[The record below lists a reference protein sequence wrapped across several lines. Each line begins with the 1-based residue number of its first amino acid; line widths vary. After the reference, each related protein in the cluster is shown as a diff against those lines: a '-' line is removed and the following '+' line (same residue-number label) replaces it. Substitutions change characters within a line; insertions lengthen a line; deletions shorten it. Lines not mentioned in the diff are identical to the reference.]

1 MKWRSSLESKQ
12 HQSSTNNIPISSS
25 QSSSVFVP
33 MKKEKV
39 KKIERKKINIFV
51 AVFLTHFLVVYPF

>member
-39 KKIERKKINIFV
+39 KVSERLETDETDFS
-51 AVFLTHFLVVYPF
+51 